1 MTRTLLVDPDRCRG
15 DGLCVAVCPKQ
26 VLEIADKRARAVE
39 SRVRHCLACGQCMA
53 VCMHDAIEVQALS
66 RGDFPPL
73 RPHGFP
79 AEDFEAFLAS
89 RRSVRAFKDKPV
101 HRELIDR
108 I

>member
-53 VCMHDAIEVQALS
+53 ICVHDAIEVEVDEPGLAAVP
-66 RGDFPPL
+66 FPQSL
-73 RPHGFP
+73 TR
-79 AEDFEAFLAS
+79 EIEANLPRIMTA
-89 RRSVRAFKDKPV
+89 RQKRAA
-101 HRELIDR
+101 
-108 I
+108 